1 MPSKP
6 QYDVVV
12 AKNVMVPMRDGAL
25 LACDVYRPARHGS
38 PVTERLPALL
48 ERTPYSKDHPERV
61 ELNGLWYAERG
72 YVVVIQDVRG
82 RYRSEGTFGFLGQE
96 ATDGYDTVEWVAR
109 QPWCDGRVGTL
120 GLSYAGWTQLAAATQ
135 GPPHLRA
142 MWVDEAGADAWSST
156 VRHNGAF
163 EMRFLCWAFWQGAKS
178 REAKADP
185 TIERAL
191 ASVNVREWLTR
202 MPLKRG
208 HSPLALIPAY
218 EAWAFDIATRGDD
231 DEFWQQ
237 PGFDIARH
245 WDAMPDCPTVLLSGW
260 YDSYTRANLENFVG
274 LSARKRGP
282 ITAVMGPWVHGVAPL
297 GQTHAGD
304 VDFGREAAIEHNEER
319 LAFFDRAL
327 KGLPDA
333 RPEPAPLRLFVMGG
347 GSGRRT
353 AAGRLDHGGRWR
365 SERAWPLPRTRFT
378 DFHLHPG
385 GALRPERPQVG
396 EAFSRFLFDPRR
408 PVPTIGGNMSSLVG
422 LMPRPAGA
430 PEIPVEERERD
441 IIGIPGA
448 FDQRE
453 DPRFFGCTPPWL
465 PLSARPDVLVWQ
477 TEPLAADVEV
487 TGPVTVTLWVSSDAP
502 DTDITAK
509 LVDVYPPNPD
519 YPQGFAMNVT
529 DSILRLRYREGGTAR
544 LLEPGRVYEVRF
556 PLYPTANVFAAGHR
570 IRLDISSSNY
580 PRFDVNPNTGE
591 ALWASAVTR
600 VALNTVHH
608 DRAHPS
614 RITLPLIEP

>member
-12 AKNVMVPMRDGAL
+12 AKNVMVPMRDGVH
-25 LACDVYRPARHGS
+25 LACDVYRPARDGA
-38 PVTERLPALL
+38 PVGERRPALL

-61 ELNGLWYAERG
+61 ELNGVWYAERG

-82 RYRSEGTFGFLGQE
+82 RYRSEGTFGFLAQE

-109 QPWCDGRVGTL
+109 QPWCDGQVGTL

-142 MWVDEAGADAWSST
+142 MWVDEAGSDAWSST

-185 TIERAL
+185 TVERAL

-245 WDAMPDCPTVLLSGW
+245 WDAMPDCPVVLLSGW

-282 ITAVMGPWVHGVAPL
+282 ITAVMGPWIHGVAPL

-333 RPEPAPLRLFVMGG
+333 RPEPAPLRFFVMGG

-353 AAGRLDHGGRWR
+353 ATGRLDHGGR
-365 SERAWPLPRTRFT
+365 
-378 DFHLHPG
+378 
-385 GALRPERPQVG
+385 
-396 EAFSRFLFDPRR
+396 
-408 PVPTIGGNMSSLVG
+408 
-422 LMPRPAGA
+422 
-430 PEIPVEERERD
+430 
-441 IIGIPGA
+441 
-448 FDQRE
+448 
-453 DPRFFGCTPPWL
+453 
-465 PLSARPDVLVWQ
+465 
-477 TEPLAADVEV
+477 
-487 TGPVTVTLWVSSDAP
+487 
-502 DTDITAK
+502 
-509 LVDVYPPNPD
+509 
-519 YPQGFAMNVT
+519 
-529 DSILRLRYREGGTAR
+529 
-544 LLEPGRVYEVRF
+544 
-556 PLYPTANVFAAGHR
+556 
-570 IRLDISSSNY
+570 
-580 PRFDVNPNTGE
+580 
-591 ALWASAVTR
+591 
-600 VALNTVHH
+600 
-608 DRAHPS
+608 
-614 RITLPLIEP
+614 